1 VPIAQHHIVMLY
13 TDRPGIVAIYGQ
25 KFGDAGINIAG
36 LQVARSQR
44 GAQLSVLT
52 VDSRVPEELL
62 DEVREAI
69 QADLLV
75 QLEIT
80 EA

>member
-1 VPIAQHHIVMLY
+1 M
-13 TDRPGIVAIYGQ
+13 
-25 KFGDAGINIAG
+25 
-36 LQVARSQR
+36 ARSQR